1 MSSSESQTPVIRIAV
16 QVLQYKK
23 LRDAEYNWLELFVL
37 CNLLSNESMIFCRYY
52 QEFAPLGTAGGIY
65 HFRDQI
71 QSGNPEAFFVLNSDV
86 CGDFPLTEM
95 LRYHRSNRHGDH
107 HSHRELYT
115 MLGTEVGSLLSINHV
130 SSVSQCYNIA
140 SRPIA

>member
-1 MSSSESQTPVIRIAV
+1 MYQISLSAQFCCFGVEI
-16 QVLQYKK
+16 KMK
-23 LRDAEYNWLELFVL
+23 LLFCCL
-37 CNLLSNESMIFCRYY
+37 RYY

-86 CGDFPLTEM
+86 CGDFPLTDM

-115 MLGTEVGSLLSINHV
+115 MLGTEVCQVNLACLPNPLLYWLLFGCDNNTKTTHSLVLGL
-130 SSVSQCYNIA
+130 VSQTNV
-140 SRPIA
+140 RK